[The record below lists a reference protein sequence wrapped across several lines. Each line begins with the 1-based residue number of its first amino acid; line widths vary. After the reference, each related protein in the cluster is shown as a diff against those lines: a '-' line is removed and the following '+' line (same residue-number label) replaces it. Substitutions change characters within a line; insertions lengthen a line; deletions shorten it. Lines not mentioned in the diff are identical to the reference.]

1 MFIHKLS
8 QEVKTAGIDKKQ
20 IYRNGQFES
29 LIVAVEKGML
39 IPAQP
44 APANAGLYLIS
55 GKIEFEI
62 SGQKTI
68 VETDDFFSFS
78 EGELHALNALED
90 SKFIISRNC
99 FE

>member
-8 QEVKTAGIDKKQ
+8 HQVETSSIDKKQ
-20 IYRNGQFES
+20 IYKNDQFES
-29 LIVAVEKGML
+29 LIVALEKGMI

-44 APANAGLYLIS
+44 APADAGLYLIS

-62 SGQKTI
+62 SGKKTL

-78 EGELHALNALED
+78 EGEMHALKALED
-90 SKFIISRNC
+90 SKLIISRNL